1 METDRAPHTPFYLEQ
16 LRSLPVILVSLFVV
30 VAGVD
35 VLLALAPGLL
45 VTLREWW
52 ATPSSGSTTSSALAA
67 ATTIVGGVALAAVA
81 LAAFIRGVRSAPY
94 LCITPVWVCACMLA
108 IARVQTPLP
117 LPVPTSAFVA
127 ISALLFVGSG
137 VLFEST
143 SRLSNLIGTAASILP
158 LTLLSIGYAFN
169 TTAQASFGGDSLLM
183 LFVLALAAAGAPAI
197 AIACRANGA
206 RVLGGPAAA
215 LDPVQVA
222 ELLERLR
229 ETEERAAH
237 AERQLMTSAPVM
249 AGAAPRLALGD
260 DELALARSS
269 GGASWIGWAAAAV
282 VFVIAGA
289 GYALGYAPLKSELE
303 TAQANAKQAEDSATK
318 LMVLQRDSQRK
329 QHELEQRLA
338 TAAAAAPAQPDA
350 QPPAANSPAP
360 KGSHAVALARES
372 DSSDDADDAS
382 DASAEREARRQARL
396 AKREAAQAEREEK
409 AAERAAN
416 REAAKKAR
424 EEERAAKAE
433 EREKERAERAAAHDE
448 KVAERK
454 ARAAEKAEARAAERE
469 QRAAER
475 AEKAEAR
482 AAAREAR
489 AAERGDKAEDKT
501 DEKVE
506 RSAASAATA
515 ALEQEAY
522 GSNRAKASK
531 PEKAPPKPAA
541 KSEADVENDSSDD
554 PLEGL

>member
-1 METDRAPHTPFYLEQ
+1 LEQ
-16 LRSLPVILVSLFVV
+16 LRSLPIVLISLFVV

-52 ATPSSGSTTSSALAA
+52 ATPSSGASTSSALAA

-169 TTAQASFGGDSLLM
+169 TSAQASFGGDSLLM

-197 AIACRANGA
+197 AVACRANGA

-215 LDPVQVA
+215 MDPVQIA
-222 ELLERLR
+222 ELFERLR
-229 ETEERAAH
+229 ETEARAAH
-237 AERQLMTSAPVM
+237 AERQLMASAPM
-249 AGAAPRLALGD
+249 MQTAAPRLAVGD
-260 DELALARSS
+260 DELALSRSNTS
-269 GGASWIGWAAAAV
+269 GSWMGWAAAGV

-289 GYALGYAPLKSELE
+289 WYALGYAPLKGELE
-303 TAQANAKQAEDSATK
+303 TAQVNAKQAEESATK

-329 QHELEQRLA
+329 QQELEQRLA
-338 TAAAAAPAQPDA
+338 AAAAAPVQPEA
-350 QPPAANSPAP
+350 QPPAANTPGP
-360 KGSHAVALARES
+360 KGSHSSVALAREA
-372 DSSDDADDAS
+372 DSSDDHADSS
-382 DASAEREARRQARL
+382 DASAEREARREARL

-416 REAAKKAR
+416 REAAKQVR
-424 EEERAAKAE
+424 EQERAAKAADRDKEHE
-433 EREKERAERAAAHDE
+433 EKAAAHED

-489 AAERGDKAEDKT
+489 AAEHAEKSDEKT
-501 DEKVE
+501 DEKAE
-506 RSAASAATA
+506 RSAAAAATA
-515 ALEQEAY
+515 ALEEEAY
-522 GSNRAKASK
+522 GSNPSKASK
-531 PEKAPPKPAA
+531 PEKSAPKPAA
-541 KSEADVENDSSDD
+541 KSEADVEDESSDD